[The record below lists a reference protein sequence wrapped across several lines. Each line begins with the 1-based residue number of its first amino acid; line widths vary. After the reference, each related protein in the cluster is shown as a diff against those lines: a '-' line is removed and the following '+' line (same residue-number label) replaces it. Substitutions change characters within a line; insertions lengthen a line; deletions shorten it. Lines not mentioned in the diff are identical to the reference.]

1 MTEPVLR
8 RIAPPGRTT
17 PATAASRRR
26 LLAGGVTTGLATLAR
41 SARPQEPG
49 GRPEAEQV
57 AVEAGDLPIIVS
69 APHGGTLPIAG
80 VPRRTGTGLPRGGAG
95 FVTEIDEGTAELA
108 AAVSAAIETRF
119 GRRPYLVVSRVHRAF
134 VDMNRPPR
142 IAYEDDDARPAHD
155 RYHASLA
162 DFCRGITRRFGAG
175 VLLDIHGQGE
185 KADVV
190 FRGTD
195 DGGTVRHASRVFGAD
210 AVVGP
215 RSILG
220 LCRAGG
226 WHVHPDPLDGREAPG
241 FTGGHIVRTYGTLP
255 GTAIDAY
262 QLEFGREFRRP
273 ERRHRTAATLAA
285 ALADYARRYLPGA
298 GVEPDE

>member
-1 MTEPVLR
+1 LCR
-8 RIAPPGRTT
+8 RLPYTNRSRNTRCRSSR
-17 PATAASRRR
+17 ATA
-26 LLAGGVTTGLATLAR
+26 T
-41 SARPQEPG
+41 
-49 GRPEAEQV
+49 
-57 AVEAGDLPIIVS
+57 
-69 APHGGTLPIAG
+69 
-80 VPRRTGTGLPRGGAG
+80 
-95 FVTEIDEGTAELA
+95 
-108 AAVSAAIETRF
+108 
-119 GRRPYLVVSRVHRAF
+119 
-134 VDMNRPPR
+134 
-142 IAYEDDDARPAHD
+142 HD

-195 DGGTVRHASRVFGAD
+195 DGGTVRHASRVFGSD

-226 WHVHPDPLDGREAPG
+226 WHVHPDPLDGREALG
-241 FTGGHIVRTYGTLP
+241 FTGGYIVRTYGTLP
-255 GTAIDAY
+255 GTDIDAY
-262 QLEFGREFRRP
+262 QLAFGREFRRP
-273 ERRHRTAATLAA
+273 ERRQTTAATLAA

-298 GVEPDE
+298 GVEAER